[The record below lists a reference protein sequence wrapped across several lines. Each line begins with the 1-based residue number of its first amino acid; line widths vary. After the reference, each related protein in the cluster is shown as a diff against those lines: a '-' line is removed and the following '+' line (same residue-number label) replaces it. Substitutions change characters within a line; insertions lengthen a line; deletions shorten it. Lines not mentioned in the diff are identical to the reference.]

1 MGFESKEGRGSS
13 FWFSVA
19 LPQVEA
25 DVSPQ
30 SGPEPVVH
38 ELSGPLLV
46 VDDLDQNRDLA
57 PKMLEAAGYT
67 VDVAAAGAVAVAAVQ
82 STRYAL
88 VLMDIHMADHGYE
101 NHPAVWTRREIV
113 QSR

>member
-46 VDDLDQNRDLA
+46 VDDLDQNRDIA
-57 PKMLEAAGYT
+57 PKML
-67 VDVAAAGAVAVAAVQ
+67 
-82 STRYAL
+82 RL
-88 VLMDIHMADHGYE
+88 RDIPWTWRPLE
-101 NHPAVWTRREIV
+101 RWRWRRFRRPATP
-113 QSR
+113 SS